1 MKKKQ
6 RRSYT
11 YCLFIQCLGDCRM
24 CMLTDGLEGTCMISS
39 KIQPGSQK
47 GSLRLLEYRNPQNLY
62 NICNSKISDNDSSVQ
77 C

>member
-39 KIQPGSQK
+39 KNSARIPERFLKTPG
-47 GSLRLLEYRNPQNLY
+47 
-62 NICNSKISDNDSSVQ
+62 I
-77 C
+77 